1 MSHLSPQ
8 SPAYRPSRSHLAVML
23 LALAAHTTGVA
34 AWEDAGHGRRLLRS
48 GVSAQW
54 LRKEAPRIFVCVQIS
69 SQYVF
74 ICLSICMH
82 RTYVSVRLYPGV
94 HRRVSSPSSEVG
106 PIAD

>member
-54 LRKEAPRIFVCVQIS
+54 LRKEAPHISLCV
-69 SQYVF
+69 YRLAANM
-74 ICLSICMH
+74 CL
-82 RTYVSVRLYPGV
+82 YVSLYVCIV
-94 HRRVSSPSSEVG
+94 HK
-106 PIAD
+106 